1 MGMTNRLRLVAAI
14 GLAMTV
20 LSLGGAGAAAQER
33 KSIPPKDRENPL
45 NTLISGYYFSPL
57 ETRAL
62 QDDDFDNPG
71 FPWVQQG
78 EGLWIKADGRAQKAC
93 SSCHGGPSD
102 AMRGKAASYPKFDQ
116 GAGRLINFEQRINKC
131 REEKMQASP
140 WAFGSDELL
149 AMTAFLRMQS
159 RGIQV
164 NVRVDGP
171 AKPDFEIGKQLYI
184 SRMGQLGMSC
194 ALCHNGHYDQSF
206 RGALI
211 SQGHS
216 NGFPTFQAEAK
227 KFVSLHGRFDAC
239 FGLMRAEPFGAG
251 SPEYVALEL
260 YLAWRGNGL
269 PIEAPAVRP

>member
-1 MGMTNRLRLVAAI
+1 MRMTNGICLVAAI
-14 GLAMTV
+14 GLAMTLPSICDV
-20 LSLGGAGAAAQER
+20 GTAAQER
-33 KSIPPKDRENPL
+33 KSIQPKDRENPL
-45 NTLISGYYFSPL
+45 NKLISGYYFSSL

-71 FPWVQQG
+71 FRWVQQG
-78 EGLWIKADGRAQKAC
+78 EGLWAKAEGTAQKAC
-93 SSCHGGPSD
+93 SSCHGRASD
-102 AMRGKAASYPKFDQ
+102 AMRGKAATYPKFDDSS
-116 GAGRLINFEQRINKC
+116 GRLINFEQRINKC
-131 REEKMQASP
+131 REDKMQASP
-140 WAFGSDELL
+140 WAFGSEELL
-149 AMTAFLRMQS
+149 AMTAYLRMQS
-159 RGIQV
+159 RGIAV
-164 NVRVDGP
+164 NARIDGP
-171 AKPDFEIGKQLYI
+171 SNAAFDMGRQLYS

-194 ALCHNGHYDQSF
+194 ALCHNRHSDQTF

-239 FGLMRAEPFGAG
+239 FSLMRAEPFGAG